1 MRLHA
6 AKVPQIA
13 ARMVES
19 LLADGDIETTVPR
32 DVQSDVEAILNQF
45 VRDEQ
50 DITDKARD
58 LLASRG
64 LPNGQLGRIKK
75 MLADD
80 RGIKVGD
87 EAIDYVLDQLVEM
100 LLQTPTV
107 EEIFVEDVDLRRKL
121 RVPLREQVVLDEQIQ
136 AEVRGRL
143 KHVQEGTS
151 IWEVEYKRMMEDIKR
166 RKGL

>member
-19 LLADGDIETTVPR
+19 LLADGDIEASSPR
-32 DVQSDVEAILNQF
+32 EVQADIEAILNQF
-45 VRDEQ
+45 VRDDQ
-50 DITDKARD
+50 DVTDKARD

-64 LPNGQLGRIKK
+64 LPNGQLSRIKK
-75 MLADD
+75 MVAED

-87 EAIDYVLDQLVEM
+87 EAMDYVLDQLVEL

-107 EEIFVEDVDLRRKL
+107 DEVFVEDAELRRKL
-121 RVPLREQVVLDEQIQ
+121 RVPLREQAALDEQIQ
-136 AEVRGRL
+136 SEVRDRL

-151 IWEVEYKRMMEDIKR
+151 VWEVEYQRMMEDIKR